1 MQIPLL
7 YCFNLNDITCCNA
20 RSGSVFSLVMLP
32 ADFFLIIMRWDC
44 FNTQNYYINTFLKI
58 VIFMST
64 FGSVSTLNTNDS
76 LQDVWI
82 VSALLCNRKLVFFR
96 VFSTFIKDTWQ
107 YVEICCIYIQI
118 TTYWCQLK
126 SCICIYSLNFKR
138 CITDTANNPSL
149 FFICAWLLLCW
160 ACGIWH
166 IWHLFFSL
174 LRACL
179 IYTPCLWRA
188 RTQSH
193 CVIAWHQS
201 K

>member
-1 MQIPLL
+1 MLQQEEQDKCEKCGDCKWGYNYFIMQIPLL

-126 SCICIYSLNFKR
+126 SMYL
-138 CITDTANNPSL
+138 
-149 FFICAWLLLCW
+149 
-160 ACGIWH
+160 H
-166 IWHLFFSL
+166 IF
-174 LRACL
+174 
-179 IYTPCLWRA
+179 T
-188 RTQSH
+188 
-193 CVIAWHQS
+193 
-201 K
+201 